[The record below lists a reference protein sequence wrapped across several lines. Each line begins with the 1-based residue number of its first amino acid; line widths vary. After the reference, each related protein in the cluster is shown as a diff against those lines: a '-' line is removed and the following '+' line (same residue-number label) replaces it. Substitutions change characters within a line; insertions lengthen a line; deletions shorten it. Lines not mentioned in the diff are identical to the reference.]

1 MCKPAGRKLRAL
13 ISVPNI
19 FNNDTVID
27 RLFVNLQHSCL
38 VTKRGGSLLLEK
50 HRVIQLGCFV
60 IDLTY
65 LAETAAYEEI
75 R

>member
-1 MCKPAGRKLRAL
+1 M
-13 ISVPNI
+13 
-19 FNNDTVID
+19 
-27 RLFVNLQHSCL
+27 
-38 VTKRGGSLLLEK
+38 EK

-65 LAETAAYEEI
+65 SAETAAYEEI